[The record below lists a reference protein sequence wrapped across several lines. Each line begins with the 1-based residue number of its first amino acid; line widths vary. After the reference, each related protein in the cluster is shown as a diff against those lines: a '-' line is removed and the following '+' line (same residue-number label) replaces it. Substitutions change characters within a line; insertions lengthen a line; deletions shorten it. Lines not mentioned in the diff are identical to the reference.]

1 MGESLIRIRKM
12 ELDDIPA
19 VLKIDHQS
27 FPVPWSERTYRLEL
41 TGNPSAYFFVAEMRN
56 PEPLKIVGYLGY
68 WLIVDEAHIST
79 FAVAGRLRRRGIGT
93 KLLETGLRSAASKGA
108 ERVSL
113 EVRVSNAGAI
123 AMYEKIGF
131 ERHSIKPEYYRDN
144 GEDALVMILYDVV
157 KWTQGVR
164 EV

>member
-1 MGESLIRIRKM
+1 MRQNPLRIRRM
-12 ELDDIPA
+12 RLEDIPD
-19 VLKIDHQS
+19 VVRIDRQS
-27 FPVPWSERTYRLEL
+27 FPLPWSERTYRLEL
-41 TGNPSAYFFVAEMRN
+41 TGNPSAFFFVAELSSRGKAK
-56 PEPLKIVGYLGY
+56 LVGYLGY

-79 FAVAGRLRRRGIGT
+79 IAVVPNLRRRGIGSQ
-93 KLLETGLRSAASKGA
+93 LLKVALRSAAMSGA

-113 EVRVSNAGAI
+113 EVRESNEGAI
-123 AMYEKIGF
+123 AMYERLGF
-131 ERHSIKPEYYRDN
+131 ERHSRKPEYYRDN